1 MRIVLVD
8 PRGETR
14 PYDDALAA
22 ALVARGNDVTLLAS
36 APRIA
41 QPPAPEG
48 VNVRHVF
55 YRLADRV
62 PGRARKVARGLE
74 HPFDLVAL
82 APGLMRR
89 RPDAI
94 HIQWL
99 PMGVVDRCWW
109 RVVERVI
116 GVPVVYTAHDAL
128 PNHPTPRRLRRS
140 AANARAFKRVIVHS
154 QHGRDALIE
163 ELGVDPERVQMIP
176 HGALTAYRDVTPV
189 APAVPDGV
197 PLVVMLG
204 LLRPYKGLD
213 ILLDAWP
220 AVRSALPDACLLVA
234 GRVLGDPDGAAR
246 LEAMA
251 ADGALGVTSDLRF
264 TPTEEFVGT
273 MLRADVVVLPYR
285 RIDQSGVLFAALAL
299 GRPIV
304 ATRVGGF
311 AEVVEQYGAGVV
323 VPPADPEALAAALIE
338 VLRDPARRE
347 AMAAASRAAADGPF
361 SWDAIAAATER
372 VYAEFPGT
380 SRLPT

>member
-1 MRIVLVD
+1 MRIMLVD

-22 ALVARGNDVTLLAS
+22 ALVAKGNAVTLMAS
-36 APRIA
+36 APRVA
-41 QPPAPEG
+41 QPPPPAG
-48 VNVRHVF
+48 VDVRYVF

-62 PGRARKVARGLE
+62 PGRARKAARGLE

-82 APGLMRR
+82 TPHLMRH

-94 HIQWL
+94 HVQWL
-99 PMGVVDRCWW
+99 PMGIVDRYWW
-109 RVVERVI
+109 RIVERMFR
-116 GVPVVYTAHDAL
+116 VPVVYTAHDAL

-140 AANARAFKRVIVHS
+140 AANARAFRRVIVHS
-154 QHGRDALIE
+154 QHGRDALVG
-163 ELGVDPERVQMIP
+163 ELGVDPGRVHMVP
-176 HGALTAYRDVTPV
+176 HGALTAYRDVEPV

-213 ILLDAWP
+213 ILLEAWP
-220 AVRSALPDACLLVA
+220 AVRLALPDACLLVA
-234 GRVLGDPDGAAR
+234 GRVLGDPEGAAR

-264 TPTEEFVGT
+264 TPTAEFVGSL
-273 MLRADVVVLPYR
+273 LRADVVVLPYR

-311 AEVVEQYGAGVV
+311 AEVVEQHGAGVV
-323 VPPADPEALAAALIE
+323 VPPADSAALAAALIE
-338 VLRDPARRE
+338 LLRDPARRE

-361 SWDAIAAATER
+361 SWGAIAAATER
-372 VYAEFPGT
+372 VYA
-380 SRLPT
+380 R

>member
-41 QPPAPEG
+41 QPPAPAG
-48 VNVRHVF
+48 VKVRHVF

-74 HPFDLVAL
+74 HPLDLVAL
-82 APGLMRR
+82 APGLIRH
-89 RPDAI
+89 RPDAV
-94 HIQWL
+94 HVQWL
-99 PMGVVDRCWW
+99 PMGVIDRCWW
-109 RVVERVI
+109 RFVERVI
-116 GVPVVYTAHDAL
+116 GVPLVYTAHDAL
-128 PNHPTPRRLRRS
+128 PNQPTPRRLRRS
-140 AANARAFKRVIVHS
+140 AANARAFRRVIVHS
-154 QHGRDALIE
+154 EHGRAASIN
-163 ELGVDPERVQMIP
+163 ELGMDPERVHMIP
-176 HGALTAYRDVTPV
+176 HGALTAYRDVEPV
-189 APAVPDGV
+189 APEVPDGV
-197 PLVVMLG
+197 PLVAMLG

-213 ILLDAWP
+213 VLLDAWP
-220 AVRSALPDACLLVA
+220 TVRAALPDAHLLVA

-246 LEAMA
+246 LERMA
-251 ADGALGVTSDLRF
+251 GEGSGVIADLRF
-264 TPTEEFVGT
+264 TPTEEFVGA
-273 MLRADVVVLPYR
+273 MLRADLVVLPYR

-299 GRPIV
+299 GRPLV

-311 AEVVEQYGAGVV
+311 AEVVEQHGAGLV
-323 VPPADPEALAAALIE
+323 VPPEDPAALATALIE

-372 VYAEFPGT
+372 VYAG
-380 SRLPT
+380 